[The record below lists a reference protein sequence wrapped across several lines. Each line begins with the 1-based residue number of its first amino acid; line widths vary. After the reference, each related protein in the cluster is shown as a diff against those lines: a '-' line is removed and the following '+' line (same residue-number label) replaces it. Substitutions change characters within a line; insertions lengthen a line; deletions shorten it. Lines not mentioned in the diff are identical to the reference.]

1 MTDVLAPKNGKKRR
15 LFYCEICDFECSKQ
29 SDYNRHLLTAK
40 HKNTYNLVKKLTHDL
55 QKNADPEPTG
65 YTCECGKT
73 YKHRQSL
80 HSHRK
85 KCQKVS
91 ECVECSTDTI
101 VPAKLPAKT
110 LDTDESVVCDGSV
123 EAEDSGDVEDFL
135 DLDEEKNVSDVSET
149 SQMLLAVT
157 ECMKQI
163 QKTQENQ
170 REMIDKLA
178 ENAGPKSITNNISNV
193 NNVNVNYNVNV
204 FLNDQCK
211 NAVNLLDFVNNIQCR
226 LEDLEYMGREGYVE
240 GISKVLIDNLSEMEV
255 TRRPIHC
262 TDVKRKALYI
272 KNNDEWHKDSNNTEM
287 KNAIKRVAHKN
298 RCNIKSWQEKYPEH
312 HSKSGSNGKQ
322 KQYLDIIGEAFN
334 TDEDDKAANKIIKN
348 VGEIVSLDK
357 SVIKDELS

>member
-1 MTDVLAPKNGKKRR
+1 MTDVLAPKNVKKRR

-55 QKNADPEPTG
+55 QKNADPEPAG

-85 KCQKVS
+85 KCQKVNQCIETPS
-91 ECVECSTDTI
+91 DTIIPAKIPAKTVDTDECVE
-101 VPAKLPAKT
+101 VEVGV
-110 LDTDESVVCDGSV
+110 ESESN
-123 EAEDSGDVEDFL
+123 DSEEINDFS
-135 DLDEEKNVSDVSET
+135 EVSET

-170 REMIDKLA
+170 REMIDKLS

-211 NAVNLLDFVNNIQCR
+211 NAVNLLDFVNSIQCR

-255 TRRPIHC
+255 TKRPIHC

-272 KNNDEWHKDSNNTEM
+272 KNNNEWHKDNNNTEM

-312 HSKSGSNGKQ
+312 HSKTGSNGKQ
-322 KQYLDIIGEAFN
+322 KQYLDIIGEAFH
-334 TDEDDKAANKIIKN
+334 TDEDEKAANKIIKN

-357 SVIKDELS
+357 NVIKDELS